1 MAVSIK
7 KIEGSGGSDIEDFV
21 LRSPGSILYSSPHYL
36 ALISNHLNATCGWFV
51 ASDGDDIKGALPFAF
66 KDGDLGSVWNSM
78 PFYGSNGGVVQATPD
93 LRIKKELIR
102 EFYEFAERANACSA
116 TIITNPL
123 LKDHE
128 DYESSIEGFL
138 RDVRI
143 GQITHLPESSGD
155 ELMKIFQDP
164 RPRNIRRA
172 IKEGIEVANGNEKS
186 SVEFLYEVHVENM
199 KAIGGLAKPW
209 DFFEK
214 LSSGISEDF
223 WSVYLG
229 SLNGEPIAALLLFYF
244 NGTVE
249 YFTPVIKPEH
259 RNTQALALVIYEA
272 MKDAV
277 SKKQCNNWN
286 WGGTW
291 LSQGGVYD
299 FKKRWGTSD
308 YPYYYYTKLFH
319 EGVRSSSKEALLA
332 NYPGFYVLPFSEL
345 KETENE

>member
-1 MAVSIK
+1 
-7 KIEGSGGSDIEDFV
+7 
-21 LRSPGSILYSSPHYL
+21 
-36 ALISNHLNATCGWFV
+36 
-51 ASDGDDIKGALPFAF
+51 
-66 KDGDLGSVWNSM
+66 
-78 PFYGSNGGVVQATPD
+78 
-93 LRIKKELIR
+93 
-102 EFYEFAERANACSA
+102 FYESAERANACSA

-123 LKDHE
+123 LNDHE

-138 RDVRI
+138 RDERI
-143 GQITHLPESSGD
+143 GQITHLPENPGD
-155 ELMKIFQDP
+155 ELMKIFEDP

-172 IKEGIEVANGNEKS
+172 IKEGIEVTSGNEKRS
-186 SVEFLYEVHVENM
+186 IEFLYEVHVANM
-199 KAIGGLAKPW
+199 KAIGGLAKSW

-214 LSSGISEDF
+214 LLSDMPSVL
-223 WSVYLG
+223 WSVYIG
-229 SLNGEPIAALLLFYF
+229 TRNDEPIAALLVFYF

-249 YFTPVIKPEH
+249 YFTPVVISEH

-277 SKKQCNNWN
+277 SRKGCKNWN

-319 EGVRSSSKEALLA
+319 EDVKSSSKEALLA
-332 NYPGFYVLPFSEL
+332 DYSGFYVLPFSEL
-345 KETENE
+345 NKTENE